1 MNSTFD
7 NAQKR
12 LIQMMEGLNLNKD
25 VIARL
30 SVPNR
35 SMTINL
41 PVRMDDGSTEMF
53 EAHRVQYNDTLGPY
67 KGGIRF
73 HQNVDLDEVK
83 SLALWMTIK
92 CAAVGLPL
100 GGGKGGV
107 TIDPRNYSLKEV
119 ERVSRAYI
127 RAVSD
132 IIGPDRDVP
141 APDVNTNGMI
151 MGWMIDEYSHIVRKH
166 QPAVMTGKP
175 VGIGGSLGRDSATG
189 LGAFFVFDLWM
200 KRNKKIPSE
209 TRIAIQGFGNVGSFF
224 SIFAAKAGYKIIAIS
239 DVSAAIYRKEGF
251 ALSDLTAFQK
261 SRKNLIDLK
270 CESGATYETI
280 SNKELLELDVD
291 VLAPAALENQITSE
305 NAKDI
310 RASLVLEIANGPVT
324 LEADEILEKRKIPVL
339 PDVLVNSGGVI
350 VSYYEWVQ
358 NRTGDYWT
366 EDQVNHKLK
375 ERIEDAASACYNH
388 STSSDKTLRTAI
400 YERALKRLSDAIE
413 STGTQ
418 ETFNGK

>member
-1 MNSTFD
+1 MSSTFND
-7 NAQKR
+7 AQKR
-12 LIQMMEGLNLNKD
+12 LVKMMKGLNLNKD
-25 VIARL
+25 VITRL

-35 SMTINL
+35 AMTINL

-53 EAHRVQYNDTLGPY
+53 EAHRVQYDDTLGPF

-92 CAAVGLPL
+92 CAATGLPL

-107 TIDPRNYSLKEV
+107 TIDPRKYSLKEI

-132 IIGPDRDVP
+132 IIGPDRDIP

-151 MGWMIDEYSHIVRKH
+151 MGWMIDEYNHIVRKH
-166 QPAVMTGKP
+166 VPSVMTGKP

-200 KRNKKIPSE
+200 KRQNKKPSE
-209 TRIAIQGFGNVGSFF
+209 TTIAIQGFGNTGSFF
-224 SIFAAKAGYKIIAIS
+224 AIFAAKAGYKIVAIS

-251 ALSDLTAFQK
+251 NLEDLIAHQESGKLLSE
-261 SRKNLIDLK
+261 LK
-270 CESGATYETI
+270 CKSGATYETI
-280 SNKELLELDVD
+280 SNKELLELDTD
-291 VLAPAALENQITSE
+291 VLAPAALENQVTKD

-310 RASLVLEIANGPVT
+310 RANTILEIANGPVT
-324 LEADEILEKRKIPVL
+324 LEAGEMLNERNVTVL
-339 PDVLVNSGGVI
+339 PDVLVNAGGVI

-366 EDQVNHKLK
+366 KEKVNEKLK
-375 ERIEDAASACYNH
+375 ERIEEAATMCFEHAMSEN
-388 STSSDKTLRTAI
+388 KTVRRAT
-400 YERALKRLSDAIE
+400 YERALKRIANAIE
-413 STGTQ
+413 VTGTQ
-418 ETFNGK
+418 EIFNGN